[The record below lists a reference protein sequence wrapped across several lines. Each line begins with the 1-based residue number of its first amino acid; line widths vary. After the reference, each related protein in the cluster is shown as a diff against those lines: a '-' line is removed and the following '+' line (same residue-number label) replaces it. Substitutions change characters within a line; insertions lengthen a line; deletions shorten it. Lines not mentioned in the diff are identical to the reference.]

1 MVSTPRLL
9 LIMTLSLPLEFGV
22 YEIGVVALLM
32 SLLAIVI
39 EPLDVLLGFIVR
51 ETPVTFVPTPPMQ
64 PVPRLLPL
72 TTHRPVEPAP
82 AFSLSAMA
90 PEPAIPCWQIIELLM
105 RTLSGP
111 VSATLDVHNRA
122 GVAVSA

>member
-39 EPLDVLLGFIVR
+39 EPLDVLPGFMVR
-51 ETPVTFVPTPPMQ
+51 ETPVTLVPTPPMQ
-64 PVPRLLPL
+64 PVPRLVAADHP
-72 TTHRPVEPAP
+72 
-82 AFSLSAMA
+82 SA
-90 PEPAIPCWQIIELLM
+90 
-105 RTLSGP
+105 G
-111 VSATLDVHNRA
+111 
-122 GVAVSA
+122 